1 MTSEEKRVYLLLK
14 AVIFYYHGLDP
25 EEKVDLEGVADRLS
39 ASEELK
45 WAVDF
50 IEKDQFTSFERAH
63 ISLMILLVTIPKRS
77 GLN

>member
-50 IEKDQFTSFERAH
+50 NESIFSSGSESKYFEF
-63 ISLMILLVTIPKRS
+63 IKILFKK
-77 GLN
+77 